1 MSQNNIPV
9 NLPSVEKLLT
19 RIASAEKSQQ
29 KEIRITIQEA
39 RDLTLELALITSKLG
54 NTIQEINSKLSKIS
68 ENTGSI
74 DVKLDG
80 GYF

>member
-39 RDLTLELALITSKLG
+39 RDITLELALITSKLG

>member
-1 MSQNNIPV
+1 MSQNKIPT

-19 RIASAEKSQQ
+19 RVVAAEKSQQ

-39 RDLTLELALITSKLG
+39 RDLTTELALLTSRLS
-54 NTIQEINSKLSKIS
+54 NSIQEINEKLSKIS
-68 ENTGSI
+68 ENAGTI

-80 GYF
+80 GTF

>member
-1 MSQNNIPV
+1 MSQNKIPT

-19 RIASAEKSQQ
+19 RVTAAEKSQQ

-39 RDLTLELALITSKLG
+39 RDLTTELALLTSRLS
-54 NTIQEINSKLSKIS
+54 NSIQEINDKLSKIS
-68 ENTGSI
+68 ENSGTI

-80 GYF
+80 GTF